1 MKQTRLIMGMPVVV
15 EIADREVTQELFEEV
30 FAYFTYVD
38 WMFSTYKKDSEIS
51 AINEGKK
58 HPSEWSDDVKR
69 VFALAEETKQA
80 TNGFFDIV
88 TLDGSYDPSGLVKGW
103 AIFNAAQLLRN
114 RGVSNFYIEIAGD
127 IEAVGLSST
136 GKPWLIGVQ
145 NPFNKKREMVKVIHL
160 SDKGVATSGLYA
172 RGQHIYNPHE
182 KRAVETD
189 VVSLTVIGPNIY
201 EADRFAT
208 AAFAMGRKG
217 IEFIEDL
224 EGFEGYAIDQE
235 GTATFTSGF
244 NHFTKEKELYV

>member
-1 MKQTRLIMGMPVVV
+1 MGMPVVV

-38 WMFSTYKKDSEIS
+38 EMFSTYKKDSEIS

-58 HPSEWSDDVKR
+58 KPSEWSDDVKR

-80 TNGFFDIV
+80 TNGYFDIV
-88 TLDGSYDPSGLVKGW
+88 TPDGSYDPSGLVKGW
-103 AIFNAAQLLRN
+103 AIYNAAQLLRN

-127 IEAVGLSST
+127 IEAAGHSAL
-136 GKPWLIGVQ
+136 GKPWSIGVQ
-145 NPFNKKREMVKVIHL
+145 NPFDKKREIVKAIHL
-160 SDKGVATSGLYA
+160 SNKGVATSGLYA
-172 RGQHIYNPHE
+172 RGQHIYNPH
-182 KRAVETD
+182 KKSTVETN

-208 AAFAMGRKG
+208 AAFAMERKG

-224 EGFEGYAIDQE
+224 DGFEGYAIDTK
-235 GTATFTSGF
+235 GMATFTSGF
-244 NHFTKEKELYV
+244 NQYTKAQ